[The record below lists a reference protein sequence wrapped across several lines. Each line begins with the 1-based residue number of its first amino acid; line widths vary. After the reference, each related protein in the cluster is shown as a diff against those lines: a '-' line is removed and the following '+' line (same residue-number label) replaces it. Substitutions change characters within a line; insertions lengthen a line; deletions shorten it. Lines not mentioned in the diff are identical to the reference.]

1 MKGTISMEF
10 VVGIDSKEHDEFVK
24 KHPLSNLLQS
34 SKWAQVKDNWDH
46 EIVGVKESGVLI
58 ASASVLIKR
67 LPLSFSILY
76 TPRGPV
82 MDFNNTEL
90 VRCFFQG
97 MKRFAR
103 SQHAIYLTMDPAVH
117 CNDYTLEEANENRYD
132 TCDKIIRM
140 LQQIGA
146 SFKGYTK
153 SIDDT
158 IQPRYHANV
167 YAAEDFREN
176 LPKSARKA
184 LNIAE
189 KKMLQAETCELD
201 DIHIFAEVMHH
212 TEARKNIA
220 LRGEDYFKKLIQVY
234 GEDAVIYLIR
244 IPLKELYDDSTVKL
258 KENEKALS
266 ECPENAKKKR
276 FTLEEQHA
284 SYSREVSD
292 LTRLIEQCGNSVIGA
307 GALCV
312 KFGKDAE
319 LLYAGMDDTY
329 KRYMAPY
336 LAFYKC
342 MEWSFAHGCR
352 SCNMGGIE
360 GNLKGGLTKFKAN
373 FHPIINEYIGEFD
386 IVYHKLFHR
395 IIMRVL
401 SKRKKHST

>member
-1 MKGTISMEF
+1 MEF
-10 VVGIDSKEHDEFVK
+10 VTGIDTKEHDEFVK

-34 SKWAQVKDNWDH
+34 SNWAKVKDNWDH
-46 EIVGVKESGVLI
+46 HIVGVKENGMLI

-76 TPRGPV
+76 TPRGPI
-82 MDFNNTEL
+82 MDFENTEL
-90 VRCFFQG
+90 VHCFFQG

-103 SQHAIYLTMDPAVH
+103 SQHAIYLTMDPAIH
-117 CNDYTLEEANENRYD
+117 CNDYTLDEANENRYENS
-132 TCDKIIRM
+132 DKII
-140 LQQIGA
+140 QILKQAGA
-146 SFKGYTK
+146 HFKGYTK
-153 SIDDT
+153 SIEET

-167 YAAEDFREN
+167 YAVDNFRDS

-189 KKMLQAETCELD
+189 KKLLKVETCDLD
-201 DIHIFAEVMHH
+201 HIHSFAQVMHH
-212 TEARKNIA
+212 TETRKQIS
-220 LRGEDYFKKLIQVY
+220 LRGEDYFKKLMQVY

-244 IPLKELYDDSTVKL
+244 IPLKELYEDAVSKL
-258 KENEKALS
+258 SENEKALA

-284 SYSREVSD
+284 SYQREVKELKEHLD
-292 LTRLIEQCGNSVIGA
+292 EWGNSVIGA

-342 MEWSFAHGCR
+342 MEWSFAHGCT

-360 GNLKGGLTKFKAN
+360 GNLKGGLTKFKSN
-373 FHPIINEYIGEFD
+373 FHPTINEYIGEFD
-386 IVYHKLFHR
+386 IIYHKLFYR
-395 IIMRVL
+395 IIMKLL
-401 SKRKKHST
+401 SRRKKQTS

>member
-1 MKGTISMEF
+1 M
-10 VVGIDSKEHDEFVK
+10 
-24 KHPLSNLLQS
+24 
-34 SKWAQVKDNWDH
+34 
-46 EIVGVKESGVLI
+46 
-58 ASASVLIKR
+58 
-67 LPLSFSILY
+67 
-76 TPRGPV
+76 
-82 MDFNNTEL
+82 
-90 VRCFFQG
+90 
-97 MKRFAR
+97 
-103 SQHAIYLTMDPAVH
+103 
-117 CNDYTLEEANENRYD
+117 
-132 TCDKIIRM
+132 
-140 LQQIGA
+140 
-146 SFKGYTK
+146 
-153 SIDDT
+153 
-158 IQPRYHANV
+158 
-167 YAAEDFREN
+167 
-176 LPKSARKA
+176 
-184 LNIAE
+184 
-189 KKMLQAETCELD
+189 
-201 DIHIFAEVMHH
+201 
-212 TEARKNIA
+212 
-220 LRGEDYFKKLIQVY
+220 
-234 GEDAVIYLIR
+234 
-244 IPLKELYDDSTVKL
+244 KL

-292 LTRLIEQCGNSVIGA
+292 LTKLIEQCGNSVIGA

-386 IVYHKLFHR
+386 IVYHKLFYR

-401 SKRKKHST
+401 SKRKKHSTWKNILLIQ

>member
-1 MKGTISMEF
+1 MKGTMSVEF
-10 VVGIDSKEHDEFVK
+10 IIDIDPKEHDDFVK
-24 KHPLSNLLQS
+24 QHPLSNLLQS
-34 SKWAQVKDNWDH
+34 SNWAKVKDNWDQR
-46 EIVGVKESGVLI
+46 IVGVKENGVLL

-76 TPRGPV
+76 TPRGPI
-82 MDFNNTEL
+82 MDFENTAL
-90 VRCFFQG
+90 VECFFKG

-103 SQHAIYLTMDPAVH
+103 SCHAIYLTMDPAVH
-117 CNDYTLEEANENRYD
+117 CNDYTLDEANENRYD
-132 TCDKIIRM
+132 SAERIITI
-140 LQQIGA
+140 LHQAGA
-146 SFKGYTK
+146 RFKGYTK
-153 SIDDT
+153 SIEDT

-167 YAAEDFREN
+167 YASDNFREA

-189 KKMLQAETCELD
+189 KKMLKAEICDLNH
-201 DIHIFAEVMHH
+201 IHSFAQVMHH
-212 TEARKNIA
+212 TETRKQIA
-220 LRGEDYFKKLIQVY
+220 LRGEDYFKKLMQVY

-244 IPLKELYDDSTVKL
+244 IPLKELYEEAAAKL
-258 KENEKALS
+258 KDNELALA

-284 SYSREVSD
+284 SYEREVKE
-292 LTRLIEQCGNSVIGA
+292 LTAHRKQWGDSVIGA

-336 LAFYKC
+336 LAFYQC

-386 IVYHKLFHR
+386 IVYHKVFYHM
-395 IIMRVL
+395 IMKLL
-401 SKRKKHST
+401 SRRRKHTS